1 MPNPY
6 FQFKQ
11 FCIRHDR
18 CAMKVT
24 TDGCLFGAWVAHQV
38 AGRQWD
44 GALDIG
50 TGTGL
55 LSLMVAQKNKVP
67 IDAVEID
74 PEAATQAAENIIAS
88 PWPQQVKVIQGDL
101 MHYPFTRQ
109 YDLVFS
115 NPPFYESELPPAHKG
130 RNLAHH
136 GGGLLLRDLFGKI
149 HNLLAPGGQAYLLL
163 PAKRTGEIVPLLSD
177 TGLHLVQRVRV
188 QQSPNHTPFRLMLQV
203 SKEAPQMQTETSLLI
218 CAAGKEYS
226 TGFTELLKDY
236 YLYL

>member
-24 TDGCLFGAWVAHQV
+24 TDGCLFGAWVAHQA
-38 AGRQWD
+38 AGKTYD
-44 GALDIG
+44 AALDIG

-55 LSLMVAQKNKVP
+55 LSLMVAQQNQVP

-74 PEAATQAAENIIAS
+74 PEAAAQAGENIAAS
-88 PWPQQVKVIQGDL
+88 PWPQQVNVIMGDFL
-101 MHYPFTRQ
+101 KTSFSRKYP
-109 YDLVFS
+109 LIFS
-115 NPPFYESELPPAHKG
+115 NPPFYEGELASTHQG

-136 GGGLLLRDLFGKI
+136 AGGLLLKDLFAKTY
-149 HNLLAPGGQAYLLL
+149 NLLEADGQAYLLL
-163 PAKRTGEIVPLLSD
+163 PAKRTQEIVKLISD
-177 TGLHLVQRVRV
+177 SGFHLAQVVRV
-188 QQSPNHTPFRLMLQV
+188 HQTPSHAPFRLMMQL
-203 SKEAPQMQTETSLLI
+203 SKRAPQMQTETSLLI
-218 CAAGKEYS
+218 CTEDKNYSAA
-226 TGFTELLKDY
+226 FTELLKDY